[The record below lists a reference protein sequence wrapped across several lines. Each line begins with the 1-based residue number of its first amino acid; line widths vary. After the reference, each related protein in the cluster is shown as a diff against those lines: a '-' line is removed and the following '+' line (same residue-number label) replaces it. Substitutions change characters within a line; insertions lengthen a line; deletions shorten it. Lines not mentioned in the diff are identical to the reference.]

1 MIVANSALGM
11 WLASYHLL
19 SNAHLCNNYLSTH
32 QRILFLPDAQYV
44 NFTAAAH
51 VEKDNEECSNPTQTT
66 DNNEEAVMREDA
78 GQFMAQN

>member
-1 MIVANSALGM
+1 MHTCGEITNT
-11 WLASYHLL
+11 
-19 SNAHLCNNYLSTH
+19 CKSTH
-32 QRILFLPDAQYV
+32 QRILFLPDTQYV

-66 DNNEEAVMREDA
+66 DNNEETVMREDA